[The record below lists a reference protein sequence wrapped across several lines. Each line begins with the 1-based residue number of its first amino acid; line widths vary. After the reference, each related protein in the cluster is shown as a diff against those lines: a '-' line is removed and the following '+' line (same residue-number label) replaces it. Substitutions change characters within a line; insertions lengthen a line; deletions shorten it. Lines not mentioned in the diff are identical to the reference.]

1 MRSRDFAIGLLLA
14 TAVGTVQAQGPAKQ
28 HRIAIVIPAGPI
40 AVISE
45 TSSDP
50 VLRRLY
56 QPFFEELRRRGEV
69 EGQNL
74 TVERYSGEG
83 RPEGFPDLA
92 REIAGRKPDVIV
104 ASTNPVA
111 LAARAADGTIPIV
124 WIGVGPIAAGLVTS
138 LAHPGGNIT
147 GVSLFDPE
155 TQAKRLQILR
165 DVVPAASKV
174 AYLSPRRAWED
185 AGGQALQRALQE
197 VGRRL
202 ELSVIPMLVEEST
215 PSEYRRVFAEI
226 APERPD
232 AIIVSDIGDLVP
244 YHRLIVELAE
254 KSRLPAIYPYREYVE
269 AGGLMAYGID
279 LGELGRRMA
288 DDVHEILNGTKPGDI
303 PIYQSTRFAL
313 VINLKAAKTL
323 GLAIPPALLAL
334 ADEVIE

>member
-1 MRSRDFAIGLLLA
+1 MRRRDFTIGLLLA
-14 TAVGTVQAQGPAKQ
+14 SATRSVRAQRPAKQ
-28 HRIAIVIPAGPI
+28 HRIAIVIPAG
-40 AVISE
+40 AVDAISE
-45 TSSDP
+45 TGGDTL
-50 VLRRLY
+50 LRRLY
-56 QPFFEELRRRGEV
+56 QPFFEELRRLGDV

-74 TVERYSGEG
+74 IVERYSGEG

-92 REIAGRKPDVIV
+92 REIAGRKPDLIV

-124 WIGVGPIAAGLVTS
+124 WIGVDPIAAGLVTS
-138 LAHPGGNIT
+138 LAHPAGNVT
-147 GVSLFDPE
+147 GVSLFDNE
-155 TQAKRLQILR
+155 THAKRLQIIK
-165 DVVPAASKV
+165 DVVPSASKI
-174 AYLSPRRAWED
+174 AYLTPRRAWET
-185 AGGQALQRALQE
+185 AGGQSLQRALQE
-197 VGRRL
+197 VARRL
-202 ELSVIPMLVEEST
+202 ELSVIPMLIREST
-215 PSEYRRVFAEI
+215 PSEYQRVFAEI

-244 YHRLIVELAE
+244 YRQLIVELTG

-303 PIYQSTRFAL
+303 PIYQSTSFAL

-334 ADEVIE
+334 ADEGIE